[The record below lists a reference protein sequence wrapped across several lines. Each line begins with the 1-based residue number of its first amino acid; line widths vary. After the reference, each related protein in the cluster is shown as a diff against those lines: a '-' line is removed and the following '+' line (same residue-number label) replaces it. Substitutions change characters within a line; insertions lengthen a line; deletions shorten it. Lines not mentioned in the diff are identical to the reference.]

1 MFFDRRLAS
10 FQVTSGVGAK
20 QHQFFY
26 HLRMAGRVLN
36 RNWTALRNSQQG
48 RAIKLKRVYHDLEVT
63 DPSVESKA
71 LHIPIREAGASLVK
85 PDDRVIGRQLLPPMT
100 PNRAVPLEF
109 NVR

>member
-1 MFFDRRLAS
+1 MLFDRRLAS

-48 RAIKLKRVYHDLEVT
+48 GSIKLKRVYHDLEVT

-71 LHIPIREAGASLVK
+71 PTFQSERPEPRWLNL
-85 PDDRVIGRQLLPPMT
+85 MT
-100 PNRAVPLEF
+100 V
-109 NVR
+109 